1 VDRRARLA
9 LAAWGRIAMGIVI
22 EERDPKKILKMR
34 KMLAASIKQTEATI
48 AKMQA
53 NNEKMKEALKNLGS
67 RNQNTVGRAM
77 IDCEAFASLSQTLL
91 KDFSK
96 AQKVQVA
103 AIKTVK
109 K

>member
-1 VDRRARLA
+1 
-9 LAAWGRIAMGIVI
+9 
-22 EERDPKKILKMR
+22 MR

-48 AKMQA
+48 AKMQE

-67 RNQNTVGRAM
+67 RNQKTAGRAM
-77 IDCEAFASLSQTLL
+77 IDCEAFASLSQNLL
-91 KDFSK
+91 RDFSK

>member
-1 VDRRARLA
+1 
-9 LAAWGRIAMGIVI
+9 MGIVI
-22 EERDPKKILKMR
+22 EERDPQKIQQMR

-53 NNEKMKEALKNLGS
+53 NNEKMKDALKQLGS
-67 RNQNTVGRAM
+67 RNQRTVGRAM
-77 IDCEAFASLSQTLL
+77 LDCEAFASLSQTLL

-96 AQKVQVA
+96 ASKIQAA